1 MQTTFPK
8 IEAAQRD
15 WFAVSAKNQV
25 LGKLAAKIATTL
37 MGKRKPSWEPSVDQ
51 GDFVVVTDVE
61 KLVVTG
67 NKADGKIYKFHTGF
81 IGGLQE
87 YSFSKMQQ
95 LRAEDVLMLA
105 VRRMLP
111 KTVQARS
118 QMARLKIYKG
128 SAHPHIGQNPKP
140 L

>member
-15 WFAVSAKNQV
+15 WFAISANNQV

-87 YSFSKMQQ
+87 YSFAKMQE

-118 QMARLKIYKG
+118 QMARLNIYKG
-128 SAHPHIGQNPKP
+128 SAHPHVGQNPKP

>member
-8 IEAAQRD
+8 VETAKRD
-15 WFAVSAKNQV
+15 WYILSAKNQV
-25 LGKLAAKIATTL
+25 LGQLATKIATAL

-67 NKADGKIYKFHTGF
+67 NKAQDKIYRFHSGF
-81 IGGLQE
+81 IGGLTE
-87 YSFSKMQQ
+87 YSFARMQEK
-95 LRAEDVLMLA
+95 RPEDILKLA

-111 KTVQARS
+111 KTNQARG
-118 QMARLKIYKG
+118 QMARLKLYKG
-128 SAHPHIGQNPKP
+128 SSHPHVGQAPKP

>member
-15 WFAVSAKNQV
+15 WYIVSAKNQV
-25 LGKLAAKIATTL
+25 LGKLAAKIASTL

-51 GDFVVVTDVE
+51 GDYVVVTEVE

-67 NKADGKIYKFHTGF
+67 NKGIGKIYRFHTGF

-87 YSFSKMQQ
+87 YNFNLMQE
-95 LRAEDVLMLA
+95 LRPDDVLKLA

-118 QMARLKIYKG
+118 QLARLKLYKG